1 MRLMV
6 FIILIRITHM
16 RELMKTIPIYT
27 YLAMIITII
36 RFITI
41 AMSQKLRRIVTVYVV
56 IVDCSNRMFPVI
68 LT

>member
-6 FIILIRITHM
+6 FIILIHIMHM
-16 RELMKTIPIYT
+16 QELMKIILIYIC
-27 YLAMIITII
+27 LAMIITII

-41 AMSQKLRRIVTVYVV
+41 AMSQKLRRIVTMYVV